1 MRNKLLLII
10 FSLFLL
16 TSCSQ
21 KADAEYLIGGNWIA
35 TAGYEDGE
43 IKGVP
48 NCHFFEEGLEFKDE
62 DTVYNASFD
71 EDFDYRL
78 SNQNKET
85 EITFGS
91 PNLGFDAYSYN
102 IHVISENEMAFE
114 GVYLIEGWSCYLER
128 K

>member
-1 MRNKLLLII
+1 MRNKLLLLI
-10 FSLFLL
+10 FLLFLL

-48 NCHFFEEGLEFKDE
+48 NCNFFEEGLEFKDE
-62 DTVYNASFD
+62 DTVYNADFD
-71 EDFDYRL
+71 MDFDYRL
-78 SNQNKET
+78 SDRNKVT
-85 EITFGS
+85 EITFLSNEAGE
-91 PNLGFDAYSYN
+91 FRYN
-102 IHVISENEMAFE
+102 IHIISENEIGFE
-114 GVYLIEGWSCYLER
+114 GVGLSEKKSCYLER

>member
-1 MRNKLLLII
+1 MRNKLIFLI

-16 TSCSQ
+16 TACNQ
-21 KADAEYLIGGNWIA
+21 QADADYLIGGNWVA

-43 IKGVP
+43 AKGEP

-78 SNQNKET
+78 SDRNKDT
-85 EITFGS
+85 EITFES
-91 PNLGFDAYSYN
+91 PSLGVYSYN
-102 IHVISENEMAFE
+102 IHVISEDEMGFT
-114 GVYLIEGWSCYLER
+114 GVKPIEEKSCYLKR

>member
-21 KADAEYLIGGNWIA
+21 KADAEYLSGCNGIA
-35 TAGYEDGE
+35 TSGYEDGE

-62 DTVYNASFD
+62 DIVYNTSFD
-71 EDFDYRL
+71 EKFSYHL
-78 SNQNKET
+78 SDRDKVT
-85 EITFGS
+85 EITFHY
-91 PNLGFDAYSYN
+91 PNLRSQ
-102 IHVISENEMAFE
+102 
-114 GVYLIEGWSCYLER
+114 ER
-128 K
+128 RLWI